1 MTKDRPN
8 FTIFPYVD
16 YDKKDSTHKKRHSP
30 HKKRTKHT
38 KKISVFFLK
47 ITRKSRTDHTKKWTQ
62 HTKKEQNTQK
72 KNLAHKNNFINIT
85 VKSHI
90 LRHALKP
97 GCLNLRTVPQLIGT
111 LFFPLLRACHFI
123 RKRGS
128 CYMPLKAKILL
139 FVA

>member
-1 MTKDRPN
+1 LRETGYNTQKKA
-8 FTIFPYVD
+8 FTTQ
-16 YDKKDSTHKKRHSP
+16 KKNKTH
-30 HKKRTKHT
+30 
-38 KKISVFFLK
+38 KKISVSFFK
-47 ITRKSRTDHTKKWTQ
+47 IARKSRTDHTKK
-62 HTKKEQNTQK
+62 EQNAQK

-90 LRHALKP
+90 LRHALKS

>member
-1 MTKDRPN
+1 VYELVYLVEEK
-8 FTIFPYVD
+8 FWSIFAQKGGPLP
-16 YDKKDSTHKKRHSP
+16 K
-30 HKKRTKHT
+30 
-38 KKISVFFLK
+38 
-47 ITRKSRTDHTKKWTQ
+47 KKW
-62 HTKKEQNTQK
+62 KFLEQNTQK

-128 CYMPLKAKILL
+128 CHMPLKAKILL